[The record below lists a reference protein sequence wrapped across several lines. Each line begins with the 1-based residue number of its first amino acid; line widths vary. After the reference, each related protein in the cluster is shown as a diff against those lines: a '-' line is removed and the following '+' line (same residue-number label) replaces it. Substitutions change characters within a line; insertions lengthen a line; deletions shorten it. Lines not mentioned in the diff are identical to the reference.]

1 MRNLKKKTDLWFG
14 KCYEEFGKFSPEYLK
29 VSKLRLWWDPF
40 IQSKKCMSLKS
51 AVELCVM
58 TKKNI
63 AKFLRETDL
72 LFQNWLK
79 EFSESWPGHPK
90 ILKICTLMGSC
101 WLKHIIRAPHWV
113 RLVRFLPY
121 QIFLI
126 KMSFFIILF
135 YSNSIVKLT
144 FHIYPPLLL
153 FNAKVERQ
161 RCSIAI
167 FYSFFLRLM
176 QCNDLIYKL
185 NMKIKCFIYI
195 RRLQTCVIIRRSSTT
210 KTKYSNHWAM

>member
-1 MRNLKKKTDLWFG
+1 MTMTNDAKFKAELTCRFKTDTGNLPNLAWSVKSLKKIAFQLAVFYQSIKCLREKSTEKLSFMTLKTDAKLEKKTDLWFG

-40 IQSKKCMSLKS
+40 IQSRKCMSLKS
-51 AVELCVM
+51 AEELCVM

-79 EFSESWPGHPK
+79 EFNESWPRHPK
-90 ILKICTLMGSC
+90 ILKICTLMGPF

-126 KMSFFIILF
+126 KMSFLSF
-135 YSNSIVKLT
+135 YSEYENE
-144 FHIYPPLLL
+144 F
-153 FNAKVERQ
+153 
-161 RCSIAI
+161 
-167 FYSFFLRLM
+167 RLP
-176 QCNDLIYKL
+176 Y
-185 NMKIKCFIYI
+185 
-195 RRLQTCVIIRRSSTT
+195 
-210 KTKYSNHWAM
+210 